1 MLIPNIT
8 SQDVINISK
17 SFKLISAEEFLSSES
32 YTLYCGEEI
41 TEDMLHVNEF
51 EEVGLMENDPLNVIL
66 LEVEDEGE
74 TVFISALYQVT
85 NNNTALVYSLVKQS
99 EDMELLDVVGVY

>member
-8 SQDVINISK
+8 SQDVISISK
-17 SFKLISAEEFLSSES
+17 SYNLVSTEEFLSSES

-51 EEVGLMENDPLNVIL
+51 EEVGLMEGDPMNVIL
-66 LEVEDEGE
+66 LEVEEEGE
-74 TVFISALYQVT
+74 TVFITGIYQPKDRESAIL
-85 NNNTALVYSLVKQS
+85 YSLVKQS